1 MRLYCHPL
9 LKQASLMLL
18 LLFVTASCANT
29 PKIVYI
35 TITPTTSHPITK
47 TLRPHPTQTP
57 SPKPTQKSTE
67 KPLSTP
73 TPLPTETIT
82 PTPNFNDPAFQPQ
95 SVDELQGFVLSWLN
109 QGKKVSELTDFFHRQ
124 VSTKTWIDSYAIDF
138 DGDGKDELFLDSSL
152 HQENLDPLNIYWIVK
167 EVEGQYKIEYSK
179 NEKAEYGA
187 NIQIVDDFNQ
197 DDLPDLI
204 FTRPMPGNG
213 SGADVFMARLENT
226 EYIIRQIATTDQII
240 DKIRAGIPDASG
252 IKQIIIT
259 GFQAG
264 WGSSGPGRTV
274 EETFSAKGNEYELIN
289 SRYLPSKYRIHVLH
303 DAQVAY
309 DVGDEKLA
317 VKLWRQA
324 AQDATLENYPS
335 MLIQDDVP
343 EKYQPAFAVY
353 RLYTYYLIIGDET
366 NTQKYLRELNNKYPK
381 GTPGG
386 EFIAL
391 SHEAK
396 RLLDISHDP
405 EMVCDGI
412 YEYLNSTDENVNF
425 LMDHWYWGGH
435 NLNIVKFCPVSR
447 E

>member
-1 MRLYCHPL
+1 MQRYRHLL
-9 LKQASLMLL
+9 LKQTSLILL
-18 LLFVTASCANT
+18 LLFVTASCAYF
-29 PKIVYI
+29 PRIIYI
-35 TITPTTSHPITK
+35 TAAPTASQPDTK
-47 TLRPHPTQTP
+47 TLRPQPTQTLP
-57 SPKPTQKSTE
+57 QEPTQKPTE

-73 TPLPTETIT
+73 TLLPTKTIT
-82 PTPNFNDPAFQPQ
+82 PTPNFNDSTFQPQ
-95 SVDELQGFVLSWLN
+95 SVDELQSFVLSRLN

-124 VSTKTWIDSYAIDF
+124 ASTKTWTDSYAIDF
-138 DGDGKDELFLDSSL
+138 DGDGKNELFFYSL
-152 HQENLDPLNIYWIVK
+152 LRQDNFDQNIYWIVK
-167 EVEGQYKIEYSK
+167 EVDGQYKIEYSK
-179 NEKAEYGA
+179 NENAEYGA
-187 NIQIVDDFNQ
+187 NVKIVDDFNR

-240 DKIRAGIPDASG
+240 DEIRAGIPDASG

-274 EETFSAKGNEYELIN
+274 EETFSAKGNAYELTN
-289 SRYLPSKYRIHVLH
+289 SRYLPSKYRIHVLQ

-309 DVGDEKLA
+309 DIGDEKLA
-317 VKLWRQA
+317 VKLWGLA
-324 AQDATLENYPS
+324 AHDATLENYPS
-335 MLIQDDVP
+335 MWIENDIP
-343 EKYQPAFAVY
+343 EKYQPAYAVY
-353 RLYTYYLIIGDET
+353 RLYTHYLIIGDET
-366 NTQKYLRELNNKYPK
+366 NTQKYLRELNNKYPE
-381 GTPGG
+381 GSPGG

-396 RLLDISHDP
+396 RLLDISQDP
-405 EMVCDGI
+405 EVVCDGI

-425 LMDHWYWGGH
+425 LMDHWYWGDH
-435 NLNIVKFCPVSR
+435 NLNIVEFCPVSR